1 MLIVIIANAE
11 IKLMQLFSQKS
22 FNELAT
28 KHAGDRRNVT
38 EGFRCYDYIFN
49 VQMRWKINCKIN
61 FRSRV
66 GKFARYYTFIP
77 CFE

>member
-38 EGFRCYDYIFN
+38 EALWLEIIYKWGGKLTVKSIFE
-49 VQMRWKINCKIN
+49 
-61 FRSRV
+61 
-66 GKFARYYTFIP
+66 A
-77 CFE
+77 E